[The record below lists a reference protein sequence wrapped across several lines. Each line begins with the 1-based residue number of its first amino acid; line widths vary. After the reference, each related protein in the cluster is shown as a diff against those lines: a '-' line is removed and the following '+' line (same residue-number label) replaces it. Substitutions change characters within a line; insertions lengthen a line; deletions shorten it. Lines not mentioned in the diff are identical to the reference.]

1 MNLEIYKEF
10 DLIEADH
17 EHKVMLKEIKENL
30 PIINKVKSNFCKTQS
45 QFMDNML
52 TVSNTTPFRNMR
64 QISAE
69 ITRSI
74 SALKESYF
82 KIEKDKTKI
91 KIKELE
97 ASKLTGPH
105 KELILIEIEEI
116 KSRIEDTNNYING
129 AIRKIKNYIDQHNS
143 IKEKFG
149 DINECDFEKE
159 EEKYHIQKAF
169 EQALVAARSRNGV
182 IDEGNHIYFM
192 QIGINGAIA
201 QSFIT
206 NLLKA
211 ESDIILEGKIP
222 SHKLIL
228 NFLEE
233 MSDFFKGCSKV
244 YANEKGMTI
253 GNKSAM
259 LGN

>member
-1 MNLEIYKEF
+1 MNLELFKELN
-10 DLIEADH
+10 LIEADH
-17 EHKVMLKEIKENL
+17 EHKTMLKEIKENL
-30 PIINKVKSNFCKTQS
+30 PMISKVKSNFCKTQS

-52 TVSNTTPFRNMR
+52 TVSNTTPLRNMR

-69 ITRSI
+69 VTRSI
-74 SALKESYF
+74 SALKEAYF
-82 KIEKDKTKI
+82 KTEKDKTKI

-116 KSRIEDTNNYING
+116 KSRIIESNNYVNG

-143 IKEKFG
+143 IKDKFG
-149 DINECDFEKE
+149 DINERDFEKE

-169 EQALVAARSRNGV
+169 EQALVAARSRNGI
-182 IDEGNHIYFM
+182 IDEGNHIYLM

-201 QSFIT
+201 QRFIT
-206 NLLKA
+206 DLLKS
-211 ESDIILEGKIP
+211 ESDIISEGKIP

-233 MSDFFKGCSKV
+233 MSDFFKGCSMK
-244 YANEKGMTI
+244 YSDEKGMTTE
-253 GNKSAM
+253 NKSAM
-259 LGN
+259 IGK